1 VCRKRT
7 DSQTAGPSPDA
18 GGHGIGASASETQL
32 SAFKFQ
38 LSVLHWRNVNFSK
51 VILGVFGA
59 AFVAVALWGVNFFVE
74 MHREITVLRA
84 QEEHNRQR
92 LAETEAK
99 LAAQE
104 KYLDQLRHDPAL
116 VERLIRER
124 LKYSKGDEIVI
135 RFEDEK
141 K

>member
-1 VCRKRT
+1 MN
-7 DSQTAGPSPDA
+7 
-18 GGHGIGASASETQL
+18 L
-32 SAFKFQ
+32 
-38 LSVLHWRNVNFSK
+38 NK

-59 AFVAVALWGVNFFVE
+59 AFAAVALWGVSFFVQ

-84 QEEHNRQR
+84 QENHNRQR

-104 KYLDQLRHDPAL
+104 KYLDQLRHDPVL
-116 VERLIRER
+116 VERLIREKLR
-124 LKYSKGDEIVI
+124 YSKGEEFVF